1 MNGLSLPSEI
11 AYRRE
16 VTDLAAQLGI
26 RERDLMAHI
35 ELSAAIAQALAPAIR
50 KAG

>member
-1 MNGLSLPSEI
+1 VNGLSLPAEI

-16 VTDLAAQLGI
+16 VTDRAAALGI
-26 RERDLMAHI
+26 RERDLMALV
-35 ELSAAIAQALAPAIR
+35 ELRAAIAEALGYTR